1 MSATAQRVT
10 ERPLYGSGTAPT
22 RTGIFGL
29 SLWATAFAAVG
40 FLTSLLIAVVSGD
53 VLRGFGLA
61 AVCAV
66 FIAPL
71 VIRLGHRSM
80 YEVMQLKIQWWTRVA
95 KGSTV
100 YRSGPHSRVPGG
112 RYRLPGLLAATT
124 LHVGVDRLGNPF
136 GMIHRRRRD
145 EYTVVLECWPGGDE
159 ALMQSEKD
167 LMTADWGAYL
177 AGLGLPG
184 DIVAAVVTVES
195 IPATGYRLALEVE
208 QSIKNSRSEIASRI
222 QREAAVE
229 FPSGRQQTLCRMAIT
244 FKATTKARR
253 TEPEEMAAELARR
266 LPALYEDLLNAG
278 VEAQPMTAEQIVAFV
293 HRSYNPSA
301 ERELEE
307 LDIAD
312 EPHGI
317 DWEDAGPASAA
328 TKWDYYR
335 HNGVVSVV
343 YEMKA
348 PPESVFPDTVLKPLL
363 DPHDDLPRKRLTL
376 IYRPFTAGDATKQ
389 VNREHKDALAAVNQK
404 TGLVSAS
411 AEMRV
416 QTTEQARQEQVRGAG
431 LVRYS
436 ALMTITCAADTEIA
450 TSSAILESLS
460 ARAMLRLVRA
470 YGEQDAAFAASL
482 GVGVLLGDHS
492 STSKIARNG

>member
-1 MSATAQRVT
+1 
-10 ERPLYGSGTAPT
+10 
-22 RTGIFGL
+22 
-29 SLWATAFAAVG
+29 
-40 FLTSLLIAVVSGD
+40 
-53 VLRGFGLA
+53 
-61 AVCAV
+61 
-66 FIAPL
+66 
-71 VIRLGHRSM
+71 
-80 YEVMQLKIQWWTRVA
+80 
-95 KGSTV
+95 
-100 YRSGPHSRVPGG
+100 
-112 RYRLPGLLAATT
+112 
-124 LHVGVDRLGNPF
+124 
-136 GMIHRRRRD
+136 
-145 EYTVVLECWPGGDE
+145 
-159 ALMQSEKD
+159 
-167 LMTADWGAYL
+167 
-177 AGLGLPG
+177 
-184 DIVAAVVTVES
+184 
-195 IPATGYRLALEVE
+195 
-208 QSIKNSRSEIASRI
+208 
-222 QREAAVE
+222 
-229 FPSGRQQTLCRMAIT
+229 MAIT

-307 LDIAD
+307 LDIVD

-436 ALMTITCAADTEIA
+436 ALMTITCAAGTEIA

-470 YGEQDAAFAASL
+470 YGEQDAAFAAGL